1 VYDSMPVFNT
11 PAVLL
16 RKLEYG
22 DFDLILT
29 LLSLQRGK
37 IALIAKSAK
46 KSTKRFAGILELFSL
61 LEVVAST
68 GRGRGLPVLQEAT
81 LISPFSTIR
90 NDINKTAYASYWCEL
105 INNWVEENQKQEQ
118 LFYLLKHV
126 LNELDRGESEA
137 AQISILFQMKLL
149 HLTGHGPNLK
159 QCGRCRKN
167 LEIILPTQIVFDIA
181 KGAIL
186 CDACAPG
193 AGGRL
198 RLSKGTLKQLIWF
211 ESGNLKKA
219 SRIRFGAQA
228 LKEGLEFL
236 ETFVPYTLGT
246 QPQSLKFLK
255 QIRK

>member
-1 VYDSMPVFNT
+1 MSVFSS

-16 RKLEYG
+16 RRLDYG

-29 LLSLQRGK
+29 LLSLQQGK
-37 IALIAKSAK
+37 ISLIAKSAK

-61 LEVVAST
+61 MEVVAST
-68 GRGRGLPVLQEAT
+68 GKGSGLPVLQEAT
-81 LISPFSTIR
+81 LISSFSTIR
-90 NDINKTAYASYWCEL
+90 NDIIKTAYASYWCEL
-105 INNWVEENQKQEQ
+105 INNWVEDNQKQAQ

-126 LNELDRGESEA
+126 LTQLDSAESAA

-149 HLTGHGPNLK
+149 HLTGHGPNLG

-167 LEIILPTQIVFDIA
+167 IESIQPNQVVFDIA

-186 CDACAPG
+186 CDGCSPA
-193 AGGRL
+193 AGGRI

-211 ESGNLKKA
+211 ESGDLKKA
-219 SRIRFGAQA
+219 SRIRFGIQA
-228 LKEGLEFL
+228 LKEALEFL
-236 ETFVPYTLGT
+236 EAFVPYAMGVQLR
-246 QPQSLKFLK
+246 SLKFLK

>member
-1 VYDSMPVFNT
+1 
-11 PAVLL
+11 
-16 RKLEYG
+16 
-22 DFDLILT
+22 
-29 LLSLQRGK
+29 
-37 IALIAKSAK
+37 
-46 KSTKRFAGILELFSL
+46 
-61 LEVVAST
+61 
-68 GRGRGLPVLQEAT
+68 VLQEAT
-81 LISPFSTIR
+81 LIAPFSTIR

-105 INNWVEENQKQEQ
+105 INNWVEENQKQEE

-236 ETFVPYTLGT
+236 ETFVPYALGT

>member
-1 VYDSMPVFNT
+1 MPVFTT

-37 IALIAKSAK
+37 ISLIAKSAK

-61 LEVVAST
+61 MEVVASA

-126 LNELDRGESEA
+126 LNELDRGESKA

-181 KGAIL
+181 KGTIL

-219 SRIRFGAQA
+219 SRIRFGEQA

-236 ETFVPYTLGT
+236 ETFVPYTLGK
-246 QPQSLKFLK
+246 QPQSLKFLR

>member
-1 VYDSMPVFNT
+1 MPVFNT

-46 KSTKRFAGILELFSL
+46 KSTKRFAGILELFSH
-61 LEVVAST
+61 LEVVASA

-246 QPQSLKFLK
+246 QPQSLKFLR

>member
-1 VYDSMPVFNT
+1 MPVFNT

-186 CDACAPG
+186 CDACTPG